1 MTDYALK
8 KSRNQHCAVRTLF
21 ATRLQRNPLKI
32 GGVIGNMLVW
42 HVQKPRKNV
51 RFSMAQQIR
60 LSRSAFHEQ
69 FSLPDWR
76 VLRHSLVASFHCPSF
91 LAAARFVGAV
101 AEAAEAAK
109 HHPDIDL
116 RYPGKVCITLT
127 THASNGLTSQDA
139 ELAVTISAIAL
150 EYGAAVSLEGV
161 SLLEIAIDATNIADV
176 IPFWRAILG
185 YKDEP
190 PANPGDPIDSLTDP
204 LRIGVSLWF
213 QQMDEPRTQR
223 NRVHLDLSVPHD
235 LAQERIERAVAAG
248 GRLISDSAA
257 RAFWVLAD
265 PEGNEICVCTWQD
278 RD

>member
-1 MTDYALK
+1 
-8 KSRNQHCAVRTLF
+8 
-21 ATRLQRNPLKI
+21 
-32 GGVIGNMLVW
+32 
-42 HVQKPRKNV
+42 
-51 RFSMAQQIR
+51 MAQQIR
-60 LSRSAFHEQ
+60 FSRSAFHEQ
-69 FSLPDWR
+69 FSVPDWR
-76 VLRHSLVASFHCPSF
+76 VLRHSLCASFHCPSF
-91 LAAARFVGAV
+91 LDAARFVVAV

-116 RYPGKVCITLT
+116 RYPGKVRITLT

-139 ELAVTISAIAL
+139 ELAVAISAIAL

-161 SLLEIAIDATNIADV
+161 SLLEIAIDATNIAHV

-190 PANPGDPIDSLTDP
+190 PANPSDPIDSIIDP
-204 LRIGVSLWF
+204 LRIGLSLWF

-257 RAFWVLAD
+257 RALWVLAD